1 MPIPFMDNDYFKSR
15 CLGWEL
21 KFSFFP
27 RRCFYTGKYLWLKLA
42 YRGTAMITG
51 PGEPIFED
59 RWCEKREYLFLR
71 IKGTI

>member
-1 MPIPFMDNDYFKSR
+1 MDNDYFKSR
-15 CLGWEL
+15 CIGWEL
-21 KFSFFP
+21 RFSFFP

-59 RWCEKREYLFLR
+59 RWCEKREYLFLK
-71 IKGTI
+71 IQGTI